1 MMNLK
6 GDKFPKRNHE
16 HYMDPTP
23 YEAMTKYDREKERVS
38 RLIRT
43 IFSICE
49 LAGFD
54 VDGRIILIDKKS
66 GKVWR

>member
-1 MMNLK
+1 MNLK
-6 GDKFPKRNHE
+6 SDNFLKRNHE

-23 YEAMTKYDREKERVS
+23 YEAMTKHDREKERVS
-38 RLIRT
+38 RLIHA

-54 VDGRIILIDKKS
+54 IDGRIILIDKKS